1 MMTFEQWIEM
11 ADAIII
17 KRTGLDRESWPDW
30 NWYDAF
36 EDGLTFSEAV
46 EDFLEDLYDGRL

>member
-1 MMTFEQWIEM
+1 MTFEQWLEM

-36 EDGLTFSEAV
+36 DDGLTFSEAV

>member
-1 MMTFEQWIEM
+1 MTFEQWLAM

-30 NWYDAF
+30 NWWDAF
-36 EDGLTFSEAV
+36 DEGLTFSEAV
-46 EDFLEDLYDGRL
+46 DMFIEDLLEGAL